1 MLIKEINEGII
12 DWIFKND
19 NVANDPMYKGWKK
32 VYLKNPDAAAMHER
46 HKEFLAIFQNE
57 DPDGKVYGAKN

>member
-32 VYLKNPDAAAMHER
+32 VYLFRCGPMHKR
-46 HKEFLAIFQNE
+46 HMNAIFQNE
-57 DPDGKVYGAKN
+57 DPDGKAYGAKN